1 MKKIGEAT
9 KRVAEKTLK
18 RAETYKRAFS
28 TPDGKAVLLDLMKE
42 HYMMSSV
49 YQGREDAHGIAF
61 RDGQRN
67 VVLRIL
73 TTMELD
79 VGEIY
84 LLLKQ
89 GEDDAKKTV

>member
-9 KRVAEKTLK
+9 KRVAEKALK
-18 RAETYKRAFS
+18 RAETYKRAF
-28 TPDGKAVLLDLMKE
+28 TTKDGKSVLLDLMKE
-42 HYMMSSV
+42 HYMMENV

-67 VVLRIL
+67 VILRIL
-73 TTMELD
+73 TTMGLD

-89 GEDDAKKTV
+89 GDDDAKK